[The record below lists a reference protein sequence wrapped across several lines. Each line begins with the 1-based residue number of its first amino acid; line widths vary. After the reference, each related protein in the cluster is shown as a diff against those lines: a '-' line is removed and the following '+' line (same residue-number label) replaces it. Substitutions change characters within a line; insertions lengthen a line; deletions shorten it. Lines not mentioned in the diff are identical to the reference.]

1 MHMNR
6 LRLDHILRSARKVT
20 GVERFV
26 LIGSAAVL
34 AWREM
39 VPRGMV
45 MTREADLFPYE
56 VDNAEQVSD
65 ELDGVLG
72 QGSMFDET
80 FGYYCDGVSEQT
92 AILPTDWLERSMEYS
107 SPSTEGAIAI
117 VPSPDDIAL
126 AKLCAWREKDREWL
140 MVANSHGIISV
151 PRMKSLLPM
160 MPERSP
166 DTTELERRLIA
177 VEGQFRLY

>member
-1 MHMNR
+1 MHMDR
-6 LRLDHILRSARKVT
+6 PRLDHILRSARKVT
-20 GVERFV
+20 GLERFV

-39 VPRGMV
+39 VPPEMV
-45 MTREADLFPYE
+45 MSREADLFPFE

-92 AILPTDWLERSMEYS
+92 AILPTDWLKRSMEYA
-107 SPSTEGAIAI
+107 SPSTEGTIAV

-140 MVANSHGIISV
+140 IVANSHGIISL

-160 MPERSP
+160 MPDRAP
-166 DTTELERRLIA
+166 AMAELKRRIMDLG
-177 VEGQFRLY
+177 GQFRHY